1 LTFLNI
7 LCEYSSYM
15 KEDVGSGQKK
25 SPQFYNL
32 SAAEVCEYFEVVPNQ
47 GLTSSQASQRQ
58 QQYGQNQITNK
69 ANLTLLEILI
79 NQLKNPLISILL
91 VVICIKIF
99 NLIPDI
105 LAGKLGIQSVVEVL
119 MVLAVVVITTWMGV
133 SQEMEAEKSLEK
145 LRNQVKFTTRV
156 LRDSKLLNIDSQ
168 EVTVGDIIILEA
180 GDRIPADARV
190 IESIKGNVN
199 EALLTGESEEV
210 EKSSGGLKT
219 KNPAPADQVNIV
231 FGGTSLISGKIT
243 AIVYAIGQNTE
254 FGKISAKLE
263 NTQVEETK
271 FQKQTT
277 QLLKNITILS
287 AVAFILL
294 EILYIFV
301 FRYDFVNSL
310 ETGLALVIAFVPE
323 ALAAVTV
330 IVLSISATNLVKKGV
345 IVKNLAAAEGMG
357 SVTTFLTDKTGTITQ
372 GKMSLDSLWF
382 LDGHVNAS
390 EFVAKTGRDQRL
402 LEILSFCNN
411 SKGATEL
418 ALEKFIQ
425 KHEFSV
431 EIFDRMFEY
440 GYSSDSKRMTVVRTH
455 NNRRSSFS
463 KGAGEVLLPL
473 CDSYLDHH
481 ENVEKKLTE
490 SERQK
495 IISKIEE
502 YASKGLRVL
511 LLAYRHYDDNHDLGN
526 RENDEQKLVFTGLVC
541 LLDPLRDEVYDTVAK
556 FNSAGINL
564 VMITG
569 DHPNIAKYLAVKS
582 GICDSHHDV
591 ISGSQLEKYMQMSA
605 LDSSTIN
612 KIYHTKVFARVMPKH
627 KDFLVELFKSQ
638 GEIVA
643 MAGDGINDAVAI
655 KKANIGVAVKN
666 AVDWVKDIAGI
677 VVTGGFDALVDAVEE
692 GRKIIYKARLFSH
705 YLLSG
710 NISQVGVF
718 LLASIFTKY
727 PPLSSLQLLVIN
739 LLTDTLPA
747 VALAYEKVPGEIM
760 KEKPEPADA
769 NLINKPIWLS
779 IIIQGLVTSLF
790 LFWVFW
796 SFLPNGLIYAQTMTF
811 LAYLCQKLYR
821 AFTARSFTLS
831 IFELGLF
838 SNKITVYSVFGGVL
852 IAYLLVWQ
860 VASYVGMTIVNW
872 SDFSLIAALALI
884 IPIVEEIFKFIRK
897 NQKF

>member
-1 LTFLNI
+1 LTFSGL
-7 LCEYSSYM
+7 LCEYILCMSIDHDSNITNLNQPYTYSSH
-15 KEDVGSGQKK
+15 K
-25 SPQFYNL
+25 
-32 SAAEVCEYFEVVPNQ
+32 VCEVLEVDPITGLCANQ
-47 GLTSSQASQRQ
+47 VTSRQ
-58 QQYGQNQITNK
+58 NQYGLNQIINK
-69 ANLTLLEILI
+69 NKITILEILV
-79 NQLKNPLISILL
+79 NQLKNPLIAILL
-91 VVICIKIF
+91 VVIFIKTL

-105 LAGKLGIQSVVEVL
+105 SAGVLGVQSVVEVL
-119 MVLAVVVITTWMGV
+119 MVLAVVVITTLIGV
-133 SQEMEAEKSLEK
+133 SQEIQAEKSLEK
-145 LRNQVKFTTRV
+145 LRNQVKFTTSV
-156 LRDSKLLNIDSQ
+156 LRDGKIMNVDST
-168 EVTVGDIIILEA
+168 EVTVGDVIILEA

-190 IESIKGNVN
+190 IQSLKGNVN

-210 EKSSGGLKT
+210 EKHNETLKS
-219 KNPAPADQVNIV
+219 KNTVPADQLNIV
-231 FGGTSLISGKIT
+231 FGGTSLISGKII
-243 AIVYAIGQNTE
+243 AVVYAIGQNTE

-271 FQKQTT
+271 FQKQTAK
-277 QLLKNITILS
+277 LLKNITLLS

-301 FRYDFVNSL
+301 FRYDVVDSL

-330 IVLSISATNLVKKGV
+330 IVLSISASNLVKKGV

-372 GKMSLDSLWF
+372 GKMSVDSLWF
-382 LDGHVNAS
+382 LEGHVNAS
-390 EFVAKTGRDQRL
+390 DFIAKNARDKRL

-425 KHEFSV
+425 KHNFSV
-431 EIFDRMFEY
+431 EIFDRMYEY

-455 NNRRSSFS
+455 NNLQSSFS

-473 CDSYLDHH
+473 CDSYFDHH
-481 ENVEKKLTE
+481 EDIEKKLTE
-490 SERQK
+490 TDRNN
-495 IISKIEE
+495 ILTKIEE

-511 LLAYRHYDDNHDLGN
+511 LLAYRHYDTKHNLGT

-541 LLDPLRDEVYDTVAK
+541 LLDPLRSEVYDTVK
-556 FNSAGINL
+556 RFKSAGINL

-569 DHPNIAKYLAVKS
+569 DHPNIAKYLALKS
-582 GICDSHHDV
+582 GMCVDSDLV
-591 ISGSQLEKYMQMSA
+591 ITGTELEKYSQSIS
-605 LDSSTIN
+605 LNQEIID

-627 KDFLVELFKSQ
+627 KDFLVELFKSR

-677 VVTGGFDALVDAVEE
+677 VITGGFDALVDAVEE

-760 KEKPEPADA
+760 KEKPEPVDA
-769 NLINKPIWLS
+769 NLINKPIWMS

-796 SFLPNGLIYAQTMTF
+796 KFLPNGLIYAQTMTF

-821 AFTARSFTLS
+821 AFTARSFTQS
-831 IFELGLF
+831 IFELGIL
-838 SNKITVYSVFGGVL
+838 SNKITLYSVMGGVL
-852 IAYLLVWQ
+852 IAYFLVWQ
-860 VASYVGMTIVNW
+860 VASYVGMTLVSW
-872 SDFSLIAALALI
+872 SDFGLVALLALM
-884 IPIVEEIFKFIRK
+884 IPLIEEIFKFIRK